1 MSFTWR
7 RKIAYPLR
15 ASAVLSCLALLGT
28 APAHAADFYGL
39 LRARDL
45 TPFGFLRLDM
55 RPAHAVNLEP
65 GDWAVESELGYQN
78 TWALSPQVEQYLVS
92 QESRGRHAL
101 DDTDLAALRAL
112 PGENYLVDVETASL
126 DLTFHYKFSP
136 HLAGYVITSGVSY
149 TGGFLD
155 GAIEKFH
162 DTFGFASFGRP
173 AVARNDVNLFYD
185 LKSTSIAQLD
195 RSPTRGGLLDP
206 TIGLRYGDLQLG
218 KSWHLSVEGAAKVA
232 LGGRRTLL
240 STGRTDWGL
249 QTALQYRGQRQAFYV
264 DLAGVYYA
272 GSDFPVPQRQQLI
285 PTLILGY
292 EYALTDR
299 TNINLQ
305 AYASNSVFSRRET
318 DLDDL
323 RERKYQLTA
332 GLRHRV
338 SEYLVTFGVTEN
350 VQNLNN
356 TPDIGFQL
364 GLAWIPELRRR

>member
-1 MSFTWR
+1 MRSL
-7 RKIAYPLR
+7 RKIAT
-15 ASAVLSCLALLGT
+15 AAAVSCFTLFGV

-55 RPAHAVNLEP
+55 RPAHAVDLEP

-92 QESRGRHAL
+92 QEARGRHAL
-101 DDTDLAALRAL
+101 NDADLAALRAL

-136 HLAGYVITSGVSY
+136 HFSGYLITSGVSY

-155 GAIEKFH
+155 GTIEKFH
-162 DTFGFASFGRP
+162 DTFGFATFGRP
-173 AVARNDVNLFYD
+173 AVARNDINLFYD
-185 LKSTSIAQLD
+185 LKSTSVAQLGS
-195 RSPTRGGLLDP
+195 SPTRGGLLDP
-206 TIGLRYGDLQLG
+206 TIGLRYGNLQLG
-218 KSWHLSVEGAAKVA
+218 ESWYLSVEAAAKVA
-232 LGGRRTLL
+232 LAGRRPLL

-249 QTALQYRGQRQAFYV
+249 QTALQYRGERQAFYL

-272 GSDFPVPQRQQLI
+272 GGDFPVAQRHQVI
-285 PTLILGY
+285 PTLIVGY

-299 TNINLQ
+299 TNVNLQ

-318 DLDDL
+318 DLEDL
-323 RERKYQLTA
+323 RERKYQVTA

-338 SEYLVTFGVTEN
+338 NEYLVTFGVTEN

-364 GLAWIPELRRR
+364 GLAWIPEIRRP